1 MINITVWAKMDLGDE
16 KGKNLER
23 PPAFYLEMV
32 STYKK
37 GTGSGIHLGWLEGGQ
52 RIFSL
57 LHLYFKND
65 RNEIEILY
73 VLGTIL
79 ILYIH

>member
-1 MINITVWAKMDLGDE
+1 MDLAEE

-37 GTGSGIHLGWLEGGQ
+37 GTGSKIHLGWLE
-52 RIFSL
+52 
-57 LHLYFKND
+57 D
-65 RNEIEILY
+65 R
-73 VLGTIL
+73 G
-79 ILYIH
+79 

>member
-1 MINITVWAKMDLGDE
+1 MINVTVWAKMDLAEE

-37 GTGSGIHLGWLEGGQ
+37 GTGSRIHLGWLE
-52 RIFSL
+52 
-57 LHLYFKND
+57 D
-65 RNEIEILY
+65 R
-73 VLGTIL
+73 G
-79 ILYIH
+79 

>member
-1 MINITVWAKMDLGDE
+1 MDLAEE

-37 GTGSGIHLGWLEGGQ
+37 GTGSRMHLGWLE
-52 RIFSL
+52 
-57 LHLYFKND
+57 D
-65 RNEIEILY
+65 RGWREWVWFMCSTWLRHPSGDPMY
-73 VLGTIL
+73 VLIR
-79 ILYIH
+79 ID